1 LKGPYIGANH
11 LHLTIQD
18 IACSWAGGTS
28 CHLLWGTVFF
38 QYFNIAKWQNF
49 VDFFRDFFF
58 FFWEKK
64 YNFPKVSLY
73 DKKFLLKN
81 HL

>member
-1 LKGPYIGANH
+1 LKGPNIGANH
-11 LHLTIQD
+11 LHLKIQD

-49 VDFFRDFFF
+49 VDFFCDIFLPG
-58 FFWEKK
+58 KK
-64 YNFPKVSLY
+64 YNFPKLSLY
-73 DKKFLLKN
+73 DKNFLLKT